1 MAGAALLLAAHIALH
16 SYSHVQLKNSRV
28 CPWQEGIALGIDS
41 PNGTDSSQGQSTPG
55 VIFGQCLGSEVLLCV
70 TGWMKDGALSWRG
83 AGSVGLCWLRM
94 LWFHVRGVMK

>member
-1 MAGAALLLAAHIALH
+1 MQLCSLQHTLLSIPIHMCSLKMA
-16 SYSHVQLKNSRV
+16 V

-70 TGWMKDGALSWRG
+70 TGWMKDGAPSWRD